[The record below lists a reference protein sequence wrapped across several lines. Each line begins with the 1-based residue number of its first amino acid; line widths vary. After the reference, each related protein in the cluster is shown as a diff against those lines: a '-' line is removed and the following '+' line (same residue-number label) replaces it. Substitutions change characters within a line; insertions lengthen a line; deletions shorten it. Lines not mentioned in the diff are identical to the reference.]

1 MKTVNLL
8 QGTGQNIFFISMG
21 KSVRLQPAQAHV
33 WCSLMHR
40 VCARQV
46 RKPFIRDTP
55 HFRMVYSVAR
65 TKFENSTNYTEKQLQ
80 SMNGNNISTMS
91 NFTNTSVAL
100 PAMDMEP
107 KPPAKRAAAF
117 PVAEIYFFHCGDFL
131 VAKLGFFCCWLFSC
145 LGRFSRRKHE
155 KNELKNNQ
163 PRCRKNA

>member
-1 MKTVNLL
+1 
-8 QGTGQNIFFISMG
+8 MG

-117 PVAEIYFFHCGDFL
+117 SRCGNLFFPLRRLFGCKAGLFLLLAFFLPRPVF
-131 VAKLGFFCCWLFSC
+131 
-145 LGRFSRRKHE
+145 
-155 KNELKNNQ
+155 
-163 PRCRKNA
+163 